1 MNNKGAGGAG
11 GGAHDLGGNKAPVL
25 RVDGDTTRTV
35 AVGEPVSLTAFASDD
50 GIPKPRTLRNI
61 PNIVRATPDSTSGLR
76 LSWFVYRGAGATVTF
91 DPPQSVVWEDV
102 RESANSAWSPGCEPP
117 PVPPDGKW
125 VVSATFS
132 EPGIYVVR
140 ALARDGGLMSHED
153 VTVVVNR
160 SRGSRLRLRPSRP
173 ADAARLAA
181 WAPSHRGR

>member
-1 MNNKGAGGAG
+1 MNNKGASGAG
-11 GGAHDLGGNKAPVL
+11 GGAHDLGGNTPPVL
-25 RVDGDTTRTV
+25 RVDGDTTSTV

-102 RESANSAWSPGCEPP
+102 REGANSAWSPGCEPP
-117 PVPPDGKW
+117 PVPPDGQW

-132 EPGIYVVR
+132 EPGTYVVR
-140 ALARDGGLMSHED
+140 ALADDGGLMSHED